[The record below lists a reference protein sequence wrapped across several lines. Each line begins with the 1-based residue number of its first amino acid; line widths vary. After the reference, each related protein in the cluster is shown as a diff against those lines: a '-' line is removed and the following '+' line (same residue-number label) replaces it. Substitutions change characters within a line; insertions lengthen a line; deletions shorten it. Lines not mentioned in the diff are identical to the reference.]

1 MAYAIMRAKKLA
13 TLGGVAASLQHNFRE
28 RETANADPDRTR
40 LNEHL
45 RARSTDEAMGRLR
58 DLLPEKRRKD
68 AVLMVEYVMTASPE
82 WWKSASQSQ
91 QQAFFERSMQWLAD
105 KYGAQNVTVATI
117 QRDEKSPHLS
127 AFVVPLTSDKR
138 LSAKEFIGN
147 RDKMRADQTSFA
159 EVVRDLDLVRGIEG
173 SKAKHQR
180 VQQHYGQL
188 ERMPVEVAQIRAEHL
203 TPKVLEKGFLRSTVE
218 SPAMVAERVSKL
230 FAQHYRPA
238 LEQASIATQETRRAR
253 EMAQTAHAK
262 GEAQKTTQK
271 ALEAAQQ
278 KFNDVMRL
286 IAIGGLAFEKV
297 QHQARQILAK
307 AIDRSRD
314 KVIERDRGRSR

>member
-1 MAYAIMRAKKLA
+1 MAYVIMRAKKLA

-28 RETANADPDRTR
+28 RETANADANRTP

-58 DLLPEKRRKD
+58 ELLPEKRRKD
-68 AVLMVEYVMTASPE
+68 AVLMIEYVMTASPE
-82 WWKSASQSQ
+82 WWKSASQAQ

-127 AFVVPLTSDKR
+127 AFVVPLTPDGR

-159 EVVRDLDLVRGIEG
+159 EAVRDLGLVRGIEG

-188 ERMPVEVAQIRAEHL
+188 ERAPVEVAQMRPEHL
-203 TPKVLEKGFLRSTVE
+203 APKVLEKGFLRSTVE
-218 SPAMVAERVSKL
+218 SPEMVAERVSKM

-238 LEQASIATQETRRAR
+238 LEQASVAAQETRRAR
-253 EMAQTAHAK
+253 EMAQTAHSK
-262 GEAQKTTQK
+262 GEAQKTAQK
-271 ALEAAQQ
+271 ALDVANR
-278 KFNDVMRL
+278 KFVELMQL
-286 IAIGGLAFEKV
+286 IARGGPAFEAV
-297 QHQARQILAK
+297 QKQARQVV
-307 AIDRSRD
+307 D
-314 KVIERDRGRSR
+314 KVIDRGRGRSR